1 MSQTGMPPVDQL
13 MYSQGCTKQRNPL
26 APCILIELDSI
37 IRLFLPSLFTGKHIQ
52 PQFLLLCRILLR
64 VKVSPTPSA

>member
-1 MSQTGMPPVDQL
+1 MGQTGMPPNDQL
-13 MYSQGCTKQRNPL
+13 ESHAEWAMQRNPL